1 MWGDESS
8 EISNLKFEMAVMTT
22 SETTTQN
29 DLAWLAN
36 CYVAGELSADET
48 AAFEVRLETDVA
60 ACEAVARAME
70 LNLAI
75 AAAFDLQRVKRI
87 NPQPATTPPNHRTAT
102 AITVLAASAIAA
114 ASVALMI
121 GHSGSTHGAAR
132 KDGAD
137 RLVAAWASGEAA
149 RNNADDDVLLDAA
162 DDADLDP
169 PDWMLAALTVDDVKE
184 QLPGNDEIR
193 EN

>member
-1 MWGDESS
+1 MTAS
-8 EISNLKFEMAVMTT
+8 EATT
-22 SETTTQN
+22 RNE
-29 DLAWLAN
+29 LAWLAN
-36 CYVAGELSADET
+36 CYVAGELSVDEA
-48 AAFEVRLETDVA
+48 AAFESRLETDVA
-60 ACEAVARAME
+60 ACSAVARAME

-75 AAAFDLQRVKRI
+75 AAAFDSQPSALS
-87 NPQPATTPPNHRTAT
+87 PQPSVISPARWSGATITA
-102 AITVLAASAIAA
+102 LAASAVAA

-121 GHSGSTHGAAR
+121 GYSGSATNGEAY

-149 RNNADDDVLLDAA
+149 RNDDDDDDLLDGA

-169 PDWMLAALTVDDVKE
+169 PDWMLAALTVEKE
-184 QLPGNDEIR
+184 QLPRHDEVR

>member
-1 MWGDESS
+1 
-8 EISNLKFEMAVMTT
+8 MAVMTT

-60 ACEAVARAME
+60 ACSAVARALE

-75 AAAFDLQRVKRI
+75 AAAFDSLRATRI
-87 NPQPATTPPNHRTAT
+87 NPQPATTPPSRRTAT
-102 AITVLAASAIAA
+102 AITVLAASAVAA

-121 GHSGSTHGAAR
+121 GHSGSPKSLAR

-137 RLVAAWASGEAA
+137 RIVAAWASGEAA
-149 RNNADDDVLLDAA
+149 RNSFADEDLFDVA

-169 PDWMLAALTVDDVKE
+169 PDWMLAALTAENLKE
-184 QLPGNDEIR
+184 QLPGSDDIQ

>member
-1 MWGDESS
+1 
-8 EISNLKFEMAVMTT
+8 MTT

-36 CYVAGELSADET
+36 CYVAGELSVDET

-60 ACEAVARAME
+60 ACDAVACAME

-75 AAAFDLQRVKRI
+75 AAAFDSQPVTVC
-87 NPQPATTPPNHRTAT
+87 PQPAANLLSRRTVA
-102 AITVLAASAIAA
+102 AITVLAASAVAV

-121 GHSGSTHGAAR
+121 GYSGSPNGVAR

-137 RLVAAWASGEAA
+137 RIVAAWASGEAA
-149 RNNADDDVLLDAA
+149 RNSFADDDLLDAA
-162 DDADLDP
+162 DDDDLDP

>member
-1 MWGDESS
+1 
-8 EISNLKFEMAVMTT
+8 MTT
-22 SETTTQN
+22 SEMTTRN

-36 CYVAGELSADET
+36 CYVAGELSVDET
-48 AAFEVRLETDVA
+48 AAFEARLETDLT
-60 ACEAVARAME
+60 ACDAVARAME

-75 AAAFDLQRVKRI
+75 AAAFDA
-87 NPQPATTPPNHRTAT
+87 QPAILSPHPSTASPNRRTAT
-102 AITVLAASAIAA
+102 VITALAATAVAA
-114 ASVALMI
+114 AGVALMI
-121 GHSGSTHGAAR
+121 GHGSTTNGVVR

-149 RNNADDDVLLDAA
+149 RNNVDDDETIELA

-169 PDWMLAALTVDDVKE
+169 PDWMLAALTVADVKE
-184 QLPGNDEIR
+184 QVPGNDAVR

>member
-1 MWGDESS
+1 
-8 EISNLKFEMAVMTT
+8 MTT
-22 SETTTQN
+22 SEMTTRN

-36 CYVAGELSADET
+36 CYVADELSTDEA
-48 AAFEVRLETDVA
+48 AAFEARLANDEA
-60 ACEAVARAME
+60 ACDAVARAME

-75 AAAFDLQRVKRI
+75 AAAFDS
-87 NPQPATTPPNHRTAT
+87 QPATLVPQHSAFSIQPSAPSRRTASTIT
-102 AITVLAASAIAA
+102 ALAATAVAA
-114 ASVALMI
+114 AVVALMV
-121 GHSGSTHGAAR
+121 GRSPTANGVAR

-149 RNNADDDVLLDAA
+149 RNNAADDDTLELA

-169 PDWMLAALTVDDVKE
+169 PDWMLAALTAADVNEK
-184 QLPGNDEIR
+184 LPGNDEVR